1 MSERTYTADDIAR
14 EEAQLD
20 RAAWGRMHDDFEEH
34 ATDDRPARAIC
45 AGCPVKTECLD
56 FALDGG
62 DHHGVFGGTSERERR
77 SLRRVPIAMRSDERR
92 PCDRDGCTFVA
103 LGAPAMAA
111 HVRAHRRADDF
122 AAQRSP
128 LGGVA

>member
-1 MSERTYTADDIAR
+1 VT
-14 EEAQLD
+14 L
-20 RAAWGRMHDDFEEH
+20 HL
-34 ATDDRPARAIC
+34 DRPAWQQQAACHGMTALFFPTRGQDVKHVRHIC
-45 AGCPVKTECLD
+45 AACPVRTECLD
-56 FALDGG
+56 FALDNGIQ
-62 DHHGVFGGTSERERR
+62 HGIFVGTSERERR
-77 SLRRVPIAMRSDERR
+77 TMRRVRTFGTPIAMRSDERR